1 MQQDTIRC
9 YSHKLKYIFLLARA
23 ISIMF
28 FSAHNKVSQYEATR
42 WQSNNQ
48 SYLIK
53 MLQVFDIYLYVW
65 RKRLCDFRIYRVCL
79 NILLLL
85 FMSNLINHFFYH
97 FHSCVI
103 WIFQKYVFQA
113 QEGKAPY
120 PWGPLL
126 GGFGLRNN
134 ALRAVLN
141 GVNDLAWFKW
151 LNFLN
156 LLLFIITTSVVRILL
171 CNITWNLCGIV
182 YHHLTL
188 STKYQ
193 VDLVV
198 VRVI

>member
-1 MQQDTIRC
+1 
-9 YSHKLKYIFLLARA
+9 
-23 ISIMF
+23 MF

-79 NILLLL
+79 NILLLW

-113 QEGKAPY
+113 QEGKAPF

-151 LNFLN
+151 LNLLN
-156 LLLFIITTSVVRILL
+156 LPLSLLPRLLYEFCFVISHRTCLASSTTTWL
-171 CNITWNLCGIV
+171 CRP
-182 YHHLTL
+182 
-188 STKYQ
+188 STKWTWWWSGSSWWSW
-193 VDLVV
+193 
-198 VRVI
+198 RTW